1 MGSKASQAGRAT
13 PGGPHRP
20 AVAAVASPPVSPTV
34 AVDVGS
40 LVGRPTG
47 VGRFTAELLT
57 ALAALPDA
65 PTVVRYVLSA
75 RATLPPGVRRL
86 PFPARAALK
95 AWGHA
100 DHPRAR
106 RALHG
111 ADVVHGTNFV
121 APPTGWPTVITVHDC
136 SPLTHPE
143 RVHPVVRDFVPVLRR
158 AVTRGAWVHTPSAYV
173 AGQVAELLG
182 TARVRAIPH
191 GAPAALPEDIASAP
205 LPPELAGALAGEPYV
220 LAVGTVEPRKNL
232 PTLVRAFAGV
242 AATDG
247 RVRLVLAGPPGT
259 DQGAVDAALAALP
272 ADVGARVLVTG
283 WVDEAVRQRLLVGA
297 RVLAYPSLD
306 EGFGLPMLEA
316 FGAGVPVVAARAGSL
331 PEVGGDAAVLVSPT
345 DADALAD
352 ALTTVLH
359 ADARHA
365 SLRAA
370 GAARLARY
378 DWAATAAAMVG
389 LYRDAIADR
398 GSTR

>member
-1 MGSKASQAGRAT
+1 MSST
-13 PGGPHRP
+13 I
-20 AVAAVASPPVSPTV
+20 

-57 ALAALPDA
+57 ALAARPDA
-65 PTVVRYVLSA
+65 PTVLRYVLSA
-75 RATLPPGVRRL
+75 RAALPPDVRRL
-86 PFPARAALK
+86 PYPARAALK
-95 AWGHA
+95 AWGRT

-106 RALHG
+106 RALRG

-158 AVTRGAWVHTPSAYV
+158 AVARGAWVHTPSTHV
-173 AGQVAELLG
+173 AGQVADLLG

-191 GAPAALPEDIASAP
+191 GAPAPLPAGIASVP
-205 LPPELAGALAGEPYV
+205 LPAELAGALGHAPYV

-232 PTLVRAFAGV
+232 PTLVRAFAHV
-242 AATDG
+242 AASDDQ
-247 RVRLVLAGPPGT
+247 VRLVLAGPPGS
-259 DQGAVDAALAALP
+259 DQGAVDAAIAALAVP
-272 ADVGARVLVTG
+272 VRARVVVTG
-283 WVDEAVRQRLLVGA
+283 WVDEAVRQRLLAGA

-331 PEVGGDAAVLVSPT
+331 PEVAGDAAVLVPPT

-352 ALTTVLH
+352 ALVAVLH
-359 ADARHA
+359 DDARHA
-365 SLRAA
+365 VLVAA
-370 GAARLARY
+370 GTARLPRY
-378 DWAATAAAMVG
+378 DWAATAAAMVE
-389 LYRDAIADR
+389 LYREAIADG